1 MPYFVYLAGQTVQAT
16 GFGVKRVRVYS
27 PDVLLECQIT
37 ATPGLQY
44 SKSWDR
50 NGNVPI
56 TNSSRFSVLQNGLL
70 IRRVQVG
77 DNGTY
82 SCTIQYADSNS
93 NPRSTVA
100 KGDLIVE
107 GKNKIIVINTKL
119 GIINYYYLTM

>member
-1 MPYFVYLAGQTVQAT
+1 M
-16 GFGVKRVRVYS
+16 
-27 PDVLLECQIT
+27 LLQCQIT

-56 TNSSRFSVLQNGLL
+56 TNNTRLSILQNGLL
-70 IRRVQVG
+70 ITRVQVG

-82 SCTIQYADSNS
+82 SCTVRYADNNN
-93 NPRSTVA
+93 NPRSVVA

-107 GKNKIIVINTKL
+107 GKII
-119 GIINYYYLTM
+119 Y